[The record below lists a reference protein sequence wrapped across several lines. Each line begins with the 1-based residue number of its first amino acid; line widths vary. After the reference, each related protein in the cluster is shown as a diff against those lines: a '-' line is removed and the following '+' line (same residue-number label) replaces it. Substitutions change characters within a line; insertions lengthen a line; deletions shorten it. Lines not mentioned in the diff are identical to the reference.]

1 MKKGFTLVELIVVIL
16 IIGIL
21 AAVALPMYSRA
32 VERSRL
38 AEVTALFGT
47 VRKAQD
53 MLRMKK
59 HSYSCK
65 WKALSFVDLPN
76 SQYTDLYCLHGADAQ
91 TDSQCPSTATSFKV
105 NLCGEGE
112 LKNFGVRAER
122 ANSEVFGNYQ
132 IYTYYDDPEQTLY
145 CQGETEQA
153 KALCADFLGVDE
165 YSEPARP
172 SPCDKTEEGEVGD
185 SSTEP
190 TDPTDPG
197 DSDTGVEPEPEP
209 EPEPGEDESFGD
221 IELTNNYTQTKGC
234 TSISGFFFPDCYT
247 FKWEDGSEYQYT
259 PGGRLGLLSQAVYY
273 DKDGNKMFE
282 VTFSNVTGDILG
294 MECSSPDCRA
304 ANNGETIKCAS
315 IIGRCEQFASMMPT
329 DTFPKPQ

>member
-47 VRKAQD
+47 VRKGQD
-53 MLRMKK
+53 MLRMKN
-59 HSYSCK
+59 HEYSCK

-91 TDSQCPSTATSFKV
+91 TDAQCPSSSTSFKV

-112 LKNFGVRAER
+112 LDNFGVRAER
-122 ANSEVFGNYQ
+122 ENSEVYGHYQ
-132 IYTYYDDPEQTLY
+132 IYTYYNDPEQIIY
-145 CQGETEQA
+145 CQADTEESQ
-153 KALCADFLGVDE
+153 ALCADFLGVE
-165 YSEPARP
+165 TYTEPARI
-172 SPCDKTEEGEVGD
+172 SPCDQETGGEED
-185 SSTEP
+185 TTPTEP
-190 TDPTDPG
+190 EDPEETVPPAG
-197 DSDTGVEPEPEP
+197 PEPEPEP
-209 EPEPGEDESFGD
+209 EPETPAEDVFED
-221 IELTNNYTQTKGC
+221 VELTNNYTQSKGC

-273 DKDGNKMFE
+273 DKNGNKMFE
-282 VTFSNVTGDILG
+282 VTFSNITGDILG
-294 MECSSPDCRA
+294 MECASPDCRA
-304 ANNGETIKCAS
+304 ANGGETIRCAS
-315 IIGRCEQFASMMPT
+315 IIGRCEQFAQMMPT
-329 DTFPKPQ
+329 DSFPKPQ

>member
-38 AEVTALFGT
+38 AEVELLFGT
-47 VRKAQD
+47 VRQAQE
-53 MLRMKK
+53 MYRMRK
-59 HSYSCK
+59 HDYSCK
-65 WKALSFVDLPN
+65 WKALSFMSLPD
-76 SQYTDLYCLHGADAQ
+76 SQYTDLYCLHGASAQ
-91 TDSQCPSTATSFKV
+91 TDGQCPSASTSFKI
-105 NLCGEGE
+105 NLCGEGD
-112 LKNFGVRAER
+112 LKNYGIRAER
-122 ANSEVFGNYQ
+122 ENSEVFGHYQ
-132 IYTYYDDPEQTLY
+132 VYTYYHDPNRTVY
-145 CQGETEQA
+145 CKADTKQSE
-153 KALCADFLGVDE
+153 ALCADFLGVDE
-165 YSEPARP
+165 YAEPALP
-172 SPCDKTEEGEVGD
+172 SPCDKTEEGEDGKP
-185 SSTEP
+185 SEPEKP
-190 TDPTDPG
+190 TDPTPPAPQ
-197 DSDTGVEPEPEP
+197 PEPEP
-209 EPEPGEDESFGD
+209 EPEPAPGEDNFGD

-234 TSISGFFFPDCYT
+234 SSISGFFFPNCYT

-273 DKDGNKMFE
+273 DQNGNKMFE
-282 VTFSNVTGDILG
+282 VTFSNVTGEILG

-315 IIGRCEQFASMMPT
+315 IIGRCEQFAQMMPT